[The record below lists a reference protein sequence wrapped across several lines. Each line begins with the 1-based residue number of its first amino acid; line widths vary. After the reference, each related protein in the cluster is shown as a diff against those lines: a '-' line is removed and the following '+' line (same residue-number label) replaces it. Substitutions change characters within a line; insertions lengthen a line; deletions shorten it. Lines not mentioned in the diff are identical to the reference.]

1 MLCVKNEWKLHPNIY
16 CRGRNMPKNIIGVFG
31 AGNISDTDDEWQ
43 LALSV
48 GRQLA
53 QRGFVVLTGGL
64 GGVMTAA
71 SKGAKEKDGITV
83 GILPGTGKTTPANR
97 YVDIAIYTG
106 MGEARNAIN
115 TKSCKA
121 AIAIGGEYG
130 TLSEIALALKG
141 NCPIILLNSWTI
153 APHGDVKRSEW
164 YVATTPEEAVAMAVG
179 AVAEAGG

>member
-1 MLCVKNEWKLHPNIY
+1 
-16 CRGRNMPKNIIGVFG
+16 MPKNIIGVFG
-31 AGNISDTDDEWQ
+31 AGNISDSDNEWQ
-43 LALSV
+43 AALTV

-71 SKGAKEKDGITV
+71 SKGAKEGDGITV
-83 GILPGTGKTTPANR
+83 GVLPGNRKTTPANSF
-97 YVDIAIYTG
+97 VDIAIYTG

-141 NCPIILLNSWTI
+141 NCPIILLNSWEI
-153 APHGDVKRSEW
+153 FRHGKVKPAEW
-164 YVATTPEEAVAMAVG
+164 YVASTPKEAVAMAVE
-179 AVAEAGG
+179 AVAEGAPNP

>member
-1 MLCVKNEWKLHPNIY
+1 
-16 CRGRNMPKNIIGVFG
+16 MPKNIIGVFG
-31 AGNISDTDDEWQ
+31 AGNISESDDEWQ
-43 LALSV
+43 TALTV

-71 SKGAKEKDGITV
+71 SMGAKEGDGVTV
-83 GILPGTGKTTPANR
+83 GVLPGTRETTPANR

-106 MGEARNAIN
+106 MSEARNAIN

-141 NCPIILLNSWTI
+141 DCPIILLNSW
-153 APHGDVKRSEW
+153 DVSRHDKVKPPEW
-164 YVATTPEEAVAMAVG
+164 YVAATPEEAVAMAVE
-179 AVAEAGG
+179 AVAERALNP

>member
-1 MLCVKNEWKLHPNIY
+1 
-16 CRGRNMPKNIIGVFG
+16 MPKNIIGVFG
-31 AGNISDTDDEWQ
+31 AGNITDIDDEWQ
-43 LALSV
+43 AALTV

-64 GGVMTAA
+64 GGIMTAA
-71 SKGAKEKDGITV
+71 SKGAKEGGGITV
-83 GILPGTGKTTPANR
+83 GIMPGTRQTTPANR

-130 TLSEIALALKG
+130 TLSEIGLALKG
-141 NCPIILLNSWTI
+141 NCPIILLNSWIIT
-153 APHGDVKRSEW
+153 PHGKAKQPEW
-164 YVATTPEEAVAMAVG
+164 NVATTPEEAVAMAVG
-179 AVAEAGG
+179 AVAEESR

>member
-1 MLCVKNEWKLHPNIY
+1 
-16 CRGRNMPKNIIGVFG
+16 MPKNIIGVFG
-31 AGNISDTDDEWQ
+31 AGNISDTDAEWQ
-43 LALSV
+43 SAITV

-53 QRGFVVLTGGL
+53 QKGFVVLTGGL

-71 SKGAKEKDGITV
+71 SKGAKEGAGITV
-83 GILPGTGKTTPANR
+83 GVLPGTRKTTPANM

-115 TKSCKA
+115 IKSCEA

-141 NCPIILLNSWTI
+141 NCPIILLNSWAI
-153 APHGDVKRSEW
+153 SRHDNVKLPEW
-164 YVATTPEEAVAMAVG
+164 YLAASPEEAVVMAVG
-179 AVAEAGG
+179 AVAGERG

>member
-1 MLCVKNEWKLHPNIY
+1 
-16 CRGRNMPKNIIGVFG
+16 MPENIIGVFG
-31 AGNISDTDDEWQ
+31 AGDISEADDEWQ
-43 LALSV
+43 AALAV

-71 SKGAKEKDGITV
+71 SKGAKDEGGITV
-83 GILPGTGKTTPANR
+83 GILPGTRETTPANR

-130 TLSEIALALKG
+130 TLSEIGLALKG
-141 NCPIILLNSWTI
+141 NCPIILLNSWSI
-153 APHGDVKRSEW
+153 APHGDAKQPEW
-164 YVATTPEEAVAMAVG
+164 YIAATPEKAVAMAVG
-179 AVAEAGG
+179 AVAEEGR

>member
-1 MLCVKNEWKLHPNIY
+1 
-16 CRGRNMPKNIIGVFG
+16 MPKNIIGVFG

-43 LALSV
+43 SAITV

-71 SKGAKEKDGITV
+71 SKGAKEGNGITV
-83 GILPGTGKTTPANR
+83 GVLPGTRKTTPANR

-115 TKSCKA
+115 TKSCQA

-141 NCPIILLNSWTI
+141 NCPIILLKSWSI
-153 APHGDVKRSEW
+153 PGHGKMKQPEW
-164 YVATTPEEAVAMAVG
+164 YVAATPEEAVGMAV
-179 AVAEAGG
+179 EAIAGLEG